1 MASNCERGPT
11 DRTSCNPFRATL
23 TLPAAAASSALCLVT
38 GRIASVDATVS
49 ATSTHLRRRRSNRL
63 ADADGLEQVKQSTDA
78 TKEEE
83 KTRPRSEKII
93 HARNESERE
102 DDEEEAGRR
111 RALVDVIEAMFQTDR
126 LMDKTCYNEQIDRR
140 SRQIEQYLQPGL
152 CSPY

>member
-1 MASNCERGPT
+1 M
-11 DRTSCNPFRATL
+11 
-23 TLPAAAASSALCLVT
+23 VT

-102 DDEEEAGRR
+102 DDGGGEEEEADRHRR
-111 RALVDVIEAMFQTDR
+111 TLADVIEAMYQTER
-126 LMDKTCYNEQIDRR
+126 
-140 SRQIEQYLQPGL
+140 
-152 CSPY
+152 